1 MYKYEYMVKFDE
13 YPYPHTYYNLQDAIK
28 DAASARLE
36 DANMYRN
43 GDLIAMWI
51 HEEEKFVLFDERKSL
66 QKAFD
71 RFELN
76 SALTIDAVNEEIKS
90 IAEKCSVEVV
100 EDWYFKENGLLKVK
114 QDLENTATVDI
125 KQDYDTAKDIDG
137 WTVYKLIINPHIC
150 SMKSNS
156 TPQELYKVAEQ
167 VKQMAEFAEM
177 LIAKKMKL
185 KVKKG

>member
-1 MYKYEYMVKFDE
+1 MYKYEYMVKFNE

-36 DANMYRN
+36 NANMYRN

-51 HEEEKFVLFDERKSL
+51 HEEEKFILFDERKSL

-71 RFELN
+71 RFDLN
-76 SALTIDAVNEEIKS
+76 SALTLDAVNEEIKS
-90 IAEKCSVEVV
+90 IAEKCNVEIEKVRKGKELSRVKPDADRLVTV
-100 EDWYFKENGLLKVK
+100 EIRKN
-114 QDLENTATVDI
+114 AI
-125 KQDYDTAKDIDG
+125 KDIED
-137 WTVYKLIINPHIC
+137 WTVYDLIINPHIWRTL
-150 SMKSNS
+150 SKS